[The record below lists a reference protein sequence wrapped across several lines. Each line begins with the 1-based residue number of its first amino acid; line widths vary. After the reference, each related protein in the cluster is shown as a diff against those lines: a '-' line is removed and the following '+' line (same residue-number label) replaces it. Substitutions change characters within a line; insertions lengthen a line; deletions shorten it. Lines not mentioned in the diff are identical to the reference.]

1 MAELIIQK
9 KRIKKNIKFL
19 SQYFKEREIAWS
31 LITKVFSGD
40 KEFLRNIFTD
50 EVVDCINS
58 VGDSRLTSLI
68 NLKET
73 NPKLRTIYL
82 KPPAHI
88 YADDIVK
95 YADVSLNTSF
105 RTIVAL
111 NEAALRAGKFHHI
124 IIMIELGEL
133 REGINREEVLK
144 FYEKVFNLPNI
155 NVIGLGSNLGCMYGV
170 APTYDKLI
178 QLCLYKELI
187 SVRFQKELK
196 LISGGSSI
204 TLPMIEN
211 GTLPREVNH
220 FRVGEAAF
228 FGISPMNNEQFLGL
242 ETETF
247 ELTAN
252 IIELEE
258 KAIVPDGILSD
269 ASIGHTKKIEIENSK
284 TQTFKAILDF
294 GLLDVH
300 QEDIEFTDLDLK
312 FVGITSDMTVIDIGK
327 NKNKN
332 GTKKYKIGDKIKFK
346 ANYMGVARLLNSK
359 FIEKVYI

>member
-9 KRIKKNIKFL
+9 NRIQNNIKFL
-19 SQYFKEREIAWS
+19 SNYFKDKEIVWS
-31 LITKVFSGD
+31 LVTKVFSGD
-40 KEFLRNIFTD
+40 KIFLKNILTD
-50 EVVDCINS
+50 EVIEHIYS

-95 YADVSLNTSF
+95 YADVSLNTSY
-105 RTIVAL
+105 RTILAL
-111 NEAALRAGKFHHI
+111 NEAAVKANKFHHI

-133 REGINREEVLK
+133 REGINREEVLE
-144 FYEKVFNLPNI
+144 FYEKVFNLSNI

-187 SVRFQKELK
+187 SARFQKELK

-211 GTLPREVNH
+211 GTLPKEVNH

-228 FGISPMNNEQFLGL
+228 FGISPLNNGRFLNL
-242 ETETF
+242 ETDTF
-247 ELTAN
+247 EFNAN

-258 KAIVPDGILSD
+258 KSFVPDGILSD
-269 ASIGHTKKIEIENSK
+269 ASIGHTQELEVRDPNV
-284 TQTFKAILDF
+284 QTFKAILDF
-294 GLLDVH
+294 GLLDVQH
-300 QEDIEFTDLDLK
+300 EDLEFEDTDLK
-312 FVGITSDMTVIDIGK
+312 FIGITSDMTVIDVG
-327 NKNKN
+327 NNQN
-332 GTKKYKIGDKIKFK
+332 EDGTEKYKIGDKIKLK
-346 ANYMGVARLLNSK
+346 PNYMGVARLLNSK
-359 FIEKVYI
+359 FIAKEYI